1 MGNRAT
7 GDRISTQLSPGL
19 LKVGAALVL
28 TSPFTPMLFMGEE
41 WAARTPWQYFTDHS
55 EPELGQ
61 AVSQGRQRE
70 FAAFG
75 WDPEDIPDPQD
86 RATFERSKLDWAE
99 LDKPEHASVFAFYQ
113 RLIRLRR
120 ELPDLTDPSL
130 DHVQVAYDEDER
142 WIAVRRGSFVIA
154 ANLASGEQRVPTGEP
169 VVDVVLSSTDGLLF
183 DAAAISLPPESVA
196 IVRTAQP
203 GTMAE

>member
-1 MGNRAT
+1 M
-7 GDRISTQLSPGL
+7 
-19 LKVGAALVL
+19 L

-41 WAARTPWQYFTDHS
+41 WGAGTPWQYFTDHS

-61 AVSQGRQRE
+61 AVREGRQRE

-75 WDPEDIPDPQD
+75 WNPSDIPDPQD
-86 RATFERSKLDWAE
+86 PATFERSRLDWAE
-99 LDKPEHASVFAFYQ
+99 LDKPEHASLLSFYQ

-130 DHVQVAYDEDER
+130 DHVAVAYDDDQR
-142 WIAVRRGSFVIA
+142 WIAVRRGTFVIA
-154 ANLASGEQRVPTGEP
+154 ANLASAEQRVPTGEP
-169 VVDVVLSSTDGLLF
+169 VADVVLCSAEGFTF
-183 DAAAISLPPESVA
+183 DSAAITLPAESVA
-196 IVRTAQP
+196 IVRIVPP